1 MFQID
6 KFLYLRPEKSELT
19 EEPVYDL
26 RDHPD
31 FKYRPGSVV
40 IRVANFP
47 ESTENEES
55 KKSDANCF
63 GGQVLDI
70 LTTGEISVWWVD
82 GSVSLTWPQDL
93 YKVSRGRPPKEDIC
107 LMVSNKWRH

>member
-1 MFQID
+1 MS
-6 KFLYLRPEKSELT
+6 RPEKLRLS

-47 ESTENEES
+47 DKPATENEENA
-55 KKSDANCF
+55 KPDMNCF
-63 GGQVLDI
+63 GGQVLDNC
-70 LTTGEISVWWVD
+70 TSGEVSVWWVD
-82 GSVSLTWPQDL
+82 GSISTTWPQDL
-93 YKVSRGRPPKEDIC
+93 YKVGLC
-107 LMVSNKWRH
+107 LKM